1 MEERSVGSRRW
12 LGMKIEGGGW
22 LSESVDEVGSK
33 LNNSF
38 ASLSRSNNRLVSE

>member
-1 MEERSVGSRRW
+1 MAGDGDGWSSVSG
-12 LGMKIEGGGW
+12 
-22 LSESVDEVGSK
+22 DEWESK